1 VAKNKN
7 QNRKREQSE
16 QRGQRSGETM
26 EPQDTA
32 KSAIAE
38 DHMMPAATQVTRKQ
52 NKRFG
57 HN

>member
-7 QNRKREQSE
+7 QNRKREQHD
-16 QRGQRSGETM
+16 QRTGEGM

-32 KSAIAE
+32 KSPIAGD
-38 DHMMPAATQVTRKQ
+38 DHMMPAATPVTRKQ
-52 NKRFG
+52 QKRFG

>member
-1 VAKNKN
+1 MAKNKN
-7 QNRKREQSE
+7 QNRKREQHD
-16 QRGQRSGETM
+16 QRSGESTST

-32 KSAIAE
+32 KSAITE
-38 DHMMPAATQVTRKQ
+38 DHMMPATTHVTRKQ